1 MALPVTDNK
10 DFLKNV
16 ILFKDLPAAQME
28 KVIKLVHEKKYSKY
42 QIVFEEGEA
51 GENLY
56 IIKKGL
62 VKISKEASD
71 GRVKTLALLKEG
83 DFFGEMSVLSEE
95 GRSANAETL
104 TDAELLMMS
113 KEDFSNLLDK
123 NPAVSLVIIKTLI
136 ERLSAADRQI
146 KNLALGNSRAKIADI
161 LLQLCVE
168 FGGEGDESNKMN
180 IRLTHQE
187 LADLAGLAR
196 ETTTKLL
203 NEFVKDDAIILKD
216 REIEILNKEKLQQW
230 TM

>member
-1 MALPVTDNK
+1 MATPATDNK
-10 DFLKNV
+10 EFLKNV
-16 ILFKDLPAAQME
+16 ILFKDLPAPQME
-28 KVIKLVHEKKYSKY
+28 KVIKLVHEKKYPKY

-104 TDAELLMMS
+104 TDAELLTMS
-113 KEDFSNLLDK
+113 KEDFSTLLDK

-168 FGGEGDESNKMN
+168 FGGEGADATKVN

-216 REIEILNKEKLQQW
+216 REIEILNRDKLQQW